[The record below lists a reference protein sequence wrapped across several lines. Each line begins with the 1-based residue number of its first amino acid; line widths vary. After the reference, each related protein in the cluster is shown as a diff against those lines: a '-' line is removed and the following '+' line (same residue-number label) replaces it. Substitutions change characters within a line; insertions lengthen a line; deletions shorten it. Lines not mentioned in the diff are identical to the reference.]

1 MPLTVFPGK
10 HECENEYKH
19 ERERM
24 RKTSQEAFARH
35 TIETK
40 KRELNMLSATQRLIQ
55 VDETLYLLEAVGC
68 LRQLCAK

>member
-1 MPLTVFPGK
+1 M
-10 HECENEYKH
+10 
-19 ERERM
+19 RERM